1 MRACRQ
7 DGGKSGKVFQE
18 TLEDLLEKADLYCET
33 VWAVFTK
40 KENTMMTLFIWLLL
54 LIQMTVAD
62 GDLFLD
68 SKGLKVVKNLILF
81 LLKILL

>member
-54 LIQMTVAD
+54 LIQMTATD